1 MAFHRITRGQH
12 LQNLKADDINAVF
25 DILDKI
31 RGIDGIVITKSATGY
46 WTISL
51 EKEDGESGVEV
62 SDTQNRCV
70 VDWKYDATTHRI
82 MVLYGTLTKDGDG
95 KLAIVPDMDGNGN
108 LAWNDGT
115 NQSANGGG
123 GTQAVEESY

>member
-51 EKEDGESGVEV
+51 EKEDAEVGVEV

-70 VDWKYDATTHRI
+70 VDWMYDATTQKI
-82 MVLYGTLTKDGDG
+82 KVLYGTLKKDEDG
-95 KLAIVPDMDGNGN
+95 KLAIVPDT
-108 LAWNDGT
+108 AWNDGAT
-115 NQSANGGG
+115 QSANGGG
-123 GTQAVEESY
+123 GTQAVEEEY